1 MAAKRIFQ
9 ANGWTPTAVAD
20 TTNYTDG
27 GYVAIGALSA
37 TTGLL
42 INEIRCNGEAA
53 ASAVNEMIFG
63 RDQVIGATL
72 TALAT
77 PNSDGPLNG
86 IGQAPVQLTFVA
98 STTKPQRSTGLTS
111 ARLNLAFNAF
121 GGNALKQFA
130 PGGEWGIVGVT
141 IAVSESSLSTP
152 TASPGRMASNIE
164 YEPI

>member
-20 TTNYTDG
+20 TTSYTDG
-27 GYVAIGALSA
+27 GYMALGALNA
-37 TTGLL
+37 TAGLL
-42 INEIRCNGEAA
+42 VNEIRCNGEAA
-53 ASAVNEMIFG
+53 ASAVNEMIFA
-63 RDQVIGATL
+63 RDSTLGATL

-77 PNSDGPLNG
+77 PNSDGPLSS
-86 IGQAPVQLTFVA
+86 IGQAPVQLSFVA
-98 STTKPQRSTGLTS
+98 STTKPQRATGLTA

-130 PGGEWGIVGVT
+130 PGGEWQIVGVT
-141 IAVSESSLSTP
+141 ASVSESSLSTP
-152 TASPGRMASNIE
+152 TASPGRMSANIE